1 MEAVDGFGEDT
12 GGTGLAYAPGAAEKI
27 GVCQLAPK
35 YRILEGPG
43 YVVLSYQGLERVR
56 TILPSRNDIL
66 THKITKIIK

>member
-12 GGTGLAYAPGAAEKI
+12 GGTGLTYAPGAAEKI
-27 GVCQLAPK
+27 GMRQLTAENG
-35 YRILEGPG
+35 ILEGPG
-43 YVVLSYQGLERVR
+43 YIVLSDQGLERVR